1 MSKRTQFTTVTPL
14 PEGIT
19 RETVL
24 ETLHDHLEMIDLNP
38 LVTERHPI
46 RPPPEADA
54 EEFHAQWYS
63 VTDKV
68 NYLPGG
74 LYSGAVS
81 FNCCFHDLPNGLQT
95 HIYAPMGLDMRGRWT
110 LGGTLPGEPRQP
122 VELGV
127 GIPKTGLYL
136 REDVNMK
143 VNIVMTKFVK
153 GTTKRTHTKL
163 VNRLVEKAHIVEAEA
178 HNNALA
184 EQLSLRESIPPDY
197 HAGRA
202 SAVRNSQYFDGKPLN
217 LPSTPPPPSSP
228 PVHHTPSYPMAPN
241 PGYVAPTPP
250 VANPSYINRQSHPDS
265 KAAYNYNSHPPDM
278 GNSYG
283 TAAPRYQNPTQHPTQ
298 HPTHLTT
305 TNFAAEL
312 PSQDAKT
319 PMELDG
325 QYR

>member
-1 MSKRTQFTTVTPL
+1 MSKRTLFTTVTPL
-14 PEGIT
+14 PAGIT

-95 HIYAPMGLDMRGRWT
+95 HIYAPMGLDMRGKWT
-110 LGGTLPGEPRQP
+110 VGGTLPGEPRQP
-122 VELGV
+122 VEMGI

-143 VNIVMTKFVK
+143 VNFVMTKFVK
-153 GTTKRTHTKL
+153 GTTKKTHGKL
-163 VNRLVEKAHIVEAEA
+163 VQRLVEKAHLIEAEV
-178 HNNALA
+178 HNSALT
-184 EQLSLRESIPPDY
+184 EQLSMRESIPPDY
-197 HAGRA
+197 HSGMV
-202 SAVRNSQYFDGKPLN
+202 SPTPNSQYFDGKPLR
-217 LPSTPPPPSSP
+217 PHSTS
-228 PVHHTPSYPMAPN
+228 
-241 PGYVAPTPP
+241 PTPP
-250 VANPSYINRQSHPDS
+250 AGPFIANPSYNAVQDPGSVGYVPQPVNQSYFPAHTHPDS
-265 KAAYNYNSHPPDM
+265 KTPYAYNAYQNLGGSHTSPASP
-278 GNSYG
+278 
-283 TAAPRYQNPTQHPTQ
+283 YQNPAPLATAN
-298 HPTHLTT
+298 L
-305 TNFAAEL
+305 AVEL
-312 PSQDAKT
+312 PSQDTKT
-319 PMELDG
+319 PVELHSHHG
-325 QYR
+325 